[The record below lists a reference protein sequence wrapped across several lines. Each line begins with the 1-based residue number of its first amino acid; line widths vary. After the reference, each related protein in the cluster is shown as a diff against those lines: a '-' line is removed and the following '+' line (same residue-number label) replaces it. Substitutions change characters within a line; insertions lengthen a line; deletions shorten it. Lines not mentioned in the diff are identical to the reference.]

1 MSWKINNETS
11 TNITFNGRSGFSDII
26 DISSLTAND
35 YVKVTQTFQGEYNP
49 ILIGVRYVD
58 DAVTINIFETAF
70 VYMKKTISDEICYKV
85 NELKPNKDG
94 SIFIN
99 DLESTVKMN
108 IKNSNGDMIRT
119 ELIEYNFTFPLSYN
133 ELQHTIC
140 FSSYNNNDIDLSF
153 QIVYTDLLETN
164 QLSNHMILNLA
175 TIYKR
180 SVDYGAVSIHK
191 QPILTDNYYNRY
203 THLKGIKG
211 NPVLYAFDYG
221 IKYEYITS
229 SILDSKLSEGKIIK
243 SSKG

>member
-1 MSWKINNETS
+1 
-11 TNITFNGRSGFSDII
+11 
-26 DISSLTAND
+26 
-35 YVKVTQTFQGEYNP
+35 
-49 ILIGVRYVD
+49 
-58 DAVTINIFETAF
+58 
-70 VYMKKTISDEICYKV
+70 
-85 NELKPNKDG
+85 
-94 SIFIN
+94 
-99 DLESTVKMN
+99 
-108 IKNSNGDMIRT
+108 MIRT

-153 QIVYTDLLETN
+153 QIVYTYLLETN

-211 NPVLYAFDYG
+211 NPVLYAFNYGDYG
-221 IKYEYITS
+221 MKYEYITS
-229 SILDSKLSEGKIIK
+229 SVLDTKLSEGKIIK
-243 SSKG
+243 SIKIGSDQTIYVTTNRPSIVYIVRCESVKETTCEYYLDFMEISSSSYDKVFYTTLIPNIDLFVN